1 MVPVKPVLQGTG
13 LSVFVRGV
21 RTVQGRPGPQFGIIG
36 TMKRND
42 FEKRAQEGVAGSVQ
56 VLPRFEWRCPMGRK
70 KSPGL
75 IRRGR
80 VWYIDKRIGGRR
92 VFKSTGTDQLEEAE
106 RFLARVMEQTRKA
119 QLYGVRPNRI
129 FEQAAAKFVLK
140 NQHKR
145 SLDSD
150 IGRLKQLMPYIGA
163 IPLDKLHRGSL
174 EPWIAHKRK
183 NGASTGTI
191 NHGLKGVRRIL
202 NLASSEWVD
211 EFGLSWLALAP
222 KIKLLPDTNKRQP
235 YPLSWEEQ
243 DKLFARLPRHLANMA
258 LFAVNTGCRDG
269 EVCQL
274 RWDWEVKVPELK
286 ISVFIIPGTF
296 VKNGDER
303 LVVLNRVAQCVIE
316 DIRVQNDEYVF
327 TYRGK
332 PVLRMMDS
340 AWLKARNATGLE
352 KVRVHDLK
360 HTFGRR
366 LRAAGVSF
374 EDRQDLLGHRSGR
387 LTTHYSAAELTKL
400 IDAADKV
407 CERTGKGKPELV
419 VLRRLSVS

>member
-1 MVPVKPVLQGTG
+1 
-13 LSVFVRGV
+13 
-21 RTVQGRPGPQFGIIG
+21 
-36 TMKRND
+36 
-42 FEKRAQEGVAGSVQ
+42 
-56 VLPRFEWRCPMGRK
+56 MGRK

-75 IRRGR
+75 IRRER

-119 QLYGVRPNRI
+119 QLYGVRPSRI
-129 FEQAAAKFVLK
+129 FEQAAAKFVLE

-174 EPWIAHKRK
+174 ESWIAHKRK

-191 NHGLKGVRRIL
+191 NHGLKIVRRIL

-211 EFGLSWLALAP
+211 EFGLTWLTVAP

-258 LFAVNTGCRDG
+258 LFTVNTGCRDG

-316 DIRVQNDEYVF
+316 DMRAQNDEYVF
-327 TYRGK
+327 TYRGN
-332 PVLRMMDS
+332 PVLRMMNS
-340 AWLKARNATGLE
+340 AWLNARNATGLE

-387 LTTHYSAAELTKL
+387 MTTHYSAAELTKL
-400 IDAADKV
+400 IDAANKV
-407 CERTGKGKPELV
+407 CERAGKGKPELV